1 MIIDLLATI
10 LEEIILS
17 SSIAYLL
24 KIKNLLYYILITS
37 IICIIQTFIFSYIY
51 INNFILIVLII
62 FTHSVILILFKKK
75 NILQNIM
82 TVTFFM
88 LMLLVSNYLSL
99 YLFSLLEN
107 IPILEL
113 SQYKSIFYSSVI
125 FSKFVFLFL
134 SSLICLYFRKKNENI
149 ILEKNGIVSLIVL
162 DIVFIFT
169 LLGEALVYN
178 KISNTTI
185 LIIMLEL
192 IVLSIL
198 FCVLYYKL
206 QLENE
211 EKVKLIRETTKLEYL
226 RKNSDKISQMYNV
239 IISKEHSM
247 IYLLRK
253 ISITIE
259 DHNIL
264 DLINREID
272 KITSYKFIS
281 NTGNYIFDNEIS
293 NKINQLKDNGYDIK
307 VIMMVHENSALNHPN
322 IISQIIEFIEEI
334 ITYSKN
340 NKIELRIKDVDN
352 ILVIKAISVFM
363 DNKMNPFNET
373 KVNEGKFESINKII
387 HLDDD

>member
-1 MIIDLLATI
+1 MILDLLATI
-10 LEEIILS
+10 FEEIILS

-24 KIKNLLYYILITS
+24 KVKNILYYIIITS
-37 IICIIQTFIFSYIY
+37 VICIIQTFIFSYIY
-51 INNFILIVLII
+51 INNFILIILII
-62 FTHSVILILFKKK
+62 FTHIVTLKLFKKK
-75 NILQNIM
+75 KILQNIM
-82 TVTFFM
+82 IVTIFM

-107 IPILEL
+107 IPVLEL
-113 SQYKSIFYSSVI
+113 SHHKSIFYSSVI
-125 FSKFVFLFL
+125 FSKFLFLFF

-149 ILEKNGIVSLIVL
+149 VLEKNGIVSLIVL

-211 EKVKLIRETTKLEYL
+211 EKVELIRKTTKLEYL
-226 RKNSDKISQMYNV
+226 RINSDKISQMYNV

-253 ISITIE
+253 ISIAIE
-259 DHNIL
+259 DQNIL
-264 DLINREID
+264 NLINREID

-281 NTGNYIFDNEIS
+281 NTGNYKFDNEIS

-307 VIMMVHENSALNHPN
+307 VIMMVHENSKLNHPN
-322 IISQIIEFIEEI
+322 IISQIVEFIGEVAN
-334 ITYSKN
+334 YSKN
-340 NKIELRIKDVDN
+340 NKIELRIKDIDN
-352 ILVIKAISVFM
+352 ILVIRVISVFI
-363 DNKMNPFNET
+363 DDKMNNFVE
-373 KVNEGKFESINKII
+373 KKINEGKFESINKMI